1 MKKIIS
7 FLMCAMMA
15 LSVVSGIGVQ
25 GTSFDMAVTASAAQA
40 KTTVLGK
47 KKTELLPYYYQKMT
61 EKEQANYLKI
71 REAVMNQKSS
81 LKLGKMSE
89 ETLSK
94 LVNTA
99 YYYDCLTF
107 NLEGVQFMIGPSST
121 ELYLDYWYNKE
132 SAVKMLE
139 QVDKKADAIIAKFD
153 EDTST
158 YTKIKYIHDYII
170 KVCTYDKEA
179 KTAGT
184 AYGALIAKKAK
195 CDGYSHA
202 FAYICRKAGIYT
214 VNVTGYAGED
224 HMWNK
229 VYYNKKWYNV
239 DVTWDDPESPLK
251 DNLSYNY
258 FMISDAQISKTHR
271 ANEIEFNIPAAKSS
285 SRGYY
290 TMYKLTASDTKE
302 AKSLLIS
309 KIASAASK
317 GKASVT
323 IQMKDAESYQNL
335 INYLYKNNSE
345 AIFDILKSAS
355 KKTKAKLL
363 TGGYLSQDDE
373 NSRTFTIYFYTKGSK
388 ISDYYTSAIDE
399 STKNFLKQLGL
410 KD

>member
-7 FLMCAMMA
+7 FLMCALMA
-15 LSVVSGIGVQ
+15 LSVVSGVGVQ
-25 GTSFDMAVTASAAQA
+25 GTSFDIAATASAAQA
-40 KTTVLGK
+40 KTTAMGK
-47 KKTELLPYYYQKMT
+47 KKTELMPYYYQKMT

-71 REAVMNQKSS
+71 REAIMNQKSS
-81 LKLGKMSE
+81 IKLGKMSE

-94 LVNTA
+94 LINTA
-99 YYYDCLTF
+99 YYYDSLTF
-107 NLEGVQFMIGPSST
+107 NLEGIQYRIGSSYT
-121 ELYLDYWYNKE
+121 EIYMDYRYNKE
-132 SAVKMLE
+132 SVVKMVE
-139 QVDKKADAIIAKFD
+139 QMDKKADAVIAKFD
-153 EDTST
+153 DDTST

-170 KVCTYDKEA
+170 KVCTYDKNA

-184 AYGALIAKKAK
+184 AYGALVAKKAK
-195 CDGYSHA
+195 CDGYSQA

-214 VNVTGYAGED
+214 VNVTGYAGEE

-258 FMISDAQISKTHR
+258 FMISDAQISKTHK
-271 ANEIEFNIPAAKSS
+271 ADKIEYDIPAAKSS

-290 TMYKLTASDTKE
+290 KMYKLTAADATE

-309 KIASAASK
+309 KIASAATK
-317 GKASVT
+317 GKAAVT
-323 IQMKDAESYQNL
+323 IQMTDDAAYQSV

-345 AIFDILKSAS
+345 AIFSILKSAS
-355 KKTKAKLL
+355 KKTKAKLI
-363 TGGYLSQDDE
+363 TDGYLSIDDK

-388 ISDYYTSAIDE
+388 ISDYYTSAIDK
-399 STKNFLKQLGL
+399 STKDFLKKIGL